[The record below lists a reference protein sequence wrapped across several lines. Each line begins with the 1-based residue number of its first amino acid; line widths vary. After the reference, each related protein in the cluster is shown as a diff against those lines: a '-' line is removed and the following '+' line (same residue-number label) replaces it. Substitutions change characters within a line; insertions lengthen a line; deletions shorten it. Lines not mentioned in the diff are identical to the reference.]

1 MQILTETESVVF
13 IFQTCFTFDIWSPLV
28 LSDWISYNNN
38 NIGPKCTN
46 SNDQIPRFQID
57 HHHGPLLQQKHK
69 TTAKCQLGFGL
80 CESIHNDVNKF

>member
-38 NIGPKCTN
+38 NNIGPKCTN
-46 SNDQIPRFQID
+46 SNDQIARFQID

-69 TTAKCQLGFGL
+69 TTAKCQL
-80 CESIHNDVNKF
+80 CESIHNDVN